1 MWMARTMFV
10 MGPATA
16 IRAPAIS
23 PAMPAMRMMLSQ
35 ADSPNV
41 MEAKY
46 PIKSRTEKKPHIT

>member
-1 MWMARTMFV
+1 MARTMFV